1 MLEPRGDGTQGQ
13 PAAVEPGDF
22 IPHEGDGGDEA
33 DSGRGHVRLCGCTF
47 DFKAHQVVG
56 DSDAPQLLPDTVG
69 RATANRLLPREQVRL
84 DLVVGDLGLPALVVQ
99 LDQFLGPG
107 YSFGSVS
114 DVSSVQRGCPFTWG
128 SGSLA
133 LPHCRGRPGWSTST
147 TTSSSSVPSFST
159 TE

>member
-1 MLEPRGDGTQGQ
+1 MLEPRGDGTQGP
-13 PAAVEPGDF
+13 PAGGRRARRF
-22 IPHEGDGGDEA
+22 HSPHEGDGGDEA

-114 DVSSVQRGCPFTWG
+114 DVSSVERGCPFTWGG

-147 TTSSSSVPSFST
+147 TTQFVVGA
-159 TE
+159 

>member
-114 DVSSVQRGCPFTWG
+114 DVSSVERGCPFTW
-128 SGSLA
+128 
-133 LPHCRGRPGWSTST
+133 
-147 TTSSSSVPSFST
+147 
-159 TE
+159 